1 MLLKDQPKLL
11 PPIDVIEMQPLDPSD
26 DHTEMLQAK
35 ADQGIK
41 ILNKFSNT
49 SLSGLH

>member
-1 MLLKDQPKLL
+1 
-11 PPIDVIEMQPLDPSD
+11 MQPLDPLD

-35 ADQGIK
+35 ADQGIE

-49 SLSGLH
+49 SLSGLL